1 MLSFIRV
8 ALVIVSLHSNGNPKT
23 SLKLII
29 KQVNKSFKNALD
41 KIKQQQQQKG
51 NLLPTFI
58 IRFDKFSCF
67 FFFF

>member
-1 MLSFIRV
+1 MLSFIRA

-41 KIKQQQQQKG
+41 KIKQQQKYPT
-51 NLLPTFI
+51 LLAFCVCI
-58 IRFDKFSCF
+58 K
-67 FFFF
+67 